1 MIRFI
6 FFLFAVFLFFQPV
19 FSQGRIETSAFQD
32 LSDNQDYSE
41 GDLKITQDER
51 LDMLLLRYQK
61 LKNIEN
67 SMPGYQVQI
76 YFGSGRSS
84 RESALDSKAK
94 FLSNFPDYPAYILY
108 ETPYYKVRVGDFRTK
123 REAADLFRKLKRKFP
138 EAYITPLGII
148 NLPPLPEDL

>member
-123 REAADLFRKLKRKFP
+123 REAADLFWKLKRKFP

-148 NLPPLPEDL
+148 NLPPLPLVL

>member
-76 YFGSGRSS
+76 YFGSGRNS
-84 RESALDSKAK
+84 RESALDSKAR
-94 FLSNFPDYPAYILY
+94 FLSDFPGYPAYIIY
-108 ETPYYKVRVGDFRTK
+108 ETPYYKVRVGNFRTK
-123 REAADLFRKLKRKFP
+123 REAADLFSKLKRKFP

-148 NLPPLPEDL
+148 NLPSLPGD